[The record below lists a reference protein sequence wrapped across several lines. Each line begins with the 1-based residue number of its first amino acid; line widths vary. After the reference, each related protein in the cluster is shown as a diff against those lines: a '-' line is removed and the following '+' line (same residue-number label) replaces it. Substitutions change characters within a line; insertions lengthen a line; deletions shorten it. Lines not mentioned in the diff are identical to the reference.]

1 MKVVLALVLICVSLL
16 AGCARE
22 TEYEGARLS
31 RFDGS
36 TSGPYGYSI
45 VGHLDFDGQN
55 PSVKAEK
62 IMHAACPQGLPTLM
76 DAQASRIQTATSN
89 QTILIGFFT
98 CNQLIPGV
106 E

>member
-1 MKVVLALVLICVSLL
+1 MRATLSFALIFLGLL
-16 AGCARE
+16 TGCARE
-22 TEYEGARLS
+22 IEYEGARLS

-45 VGHLDFDGQN
+45 VGRLDFDGQD
-55 PSVKAEK
+55 PRVKAEK
-62 IMHAACPQGLPTLM
+62 IMHAACPKGLPTLM
-76 DAQASRIQTATSN
+76 EAQASRIDTATGN

-98 CNQLIPGV
+98 CNQLVPGV